1 MPPRIRTVEGSCW
14 PCKER
19 RVICDL
25 TTPACT
31 KCTKTGREC
40 SYGSVRLKWT
50 DCVASRGR
58 FAGKKIPLYQPP
70 LIRKN
75 SDHHLMY
82 FENQLLPRFNLTNTV
97 PVIDLKL
104 LEKDPVLLQ
113 SIIAV
118 AHAHAAYRGGDGNGS
133 SLQRI
138 HSRNR
143 ALKAFREQLMGS
155 PSDET
160 IGSLFIANV
169 LLCILDGIIEPV
181 CDSSATHHHLVGG
194 KAILKQWAGAKSVL
208 QLKSELPVLML
219 SIFATMDLTHSLLI
233 GDAPYFQSSSWTEF
247 GETESWW
254 GSVKSEDDF
263 LETMS
268 ILAKLAEHGAAARTK
283 SERVEIGTLFSIQG
297 ALEQQ
302 AIRQKDVEKQTGH
315 AAWAAFC
322 AVYRFSAFVYLY
334 RALSGLYVDHALV
347 QQAVVGCVD
356 VIASKELPD
365 TLQHCILFP
374 LLVVASHCIVPEQR
388 KTIRKSLET
397 TSVYLSF
404 ESLRSLE
411 GFLERRWSKLDSL
424 PETMEL
430 TWWQYFDEIANVS
443 CLF

>member
-1 MPPRIRTVEGSCW
+1 
-14 PCKER
+14 
-19 RVICDL
+19 VICDL
-25 TTPACT
+25 TTPTCT

-40 SYGSVRLKWT
+40 SYGTVRLKWT

-70 LIRKN
+70 MVRKN

-82 FENQLLPRFNLTNTV
+82 FENELLPRFNLTNTV
-97 PVIDLKL
+97 PFIDLKS
-104 LEKDPVLLQ
+104 LERDPVLLQ
-113 SIIAV
+113 SVIAV

-143 ALKAFREQLMGS
+143 ALKAFREQLIS

-160 IGSLFIANV
+160 TGSLFIANV

-194 KAILKQWAGAKSVL
+194 KAILKQWAGAKSVF
-208 QLKSELPVLML
+208 QLKHELPVLML

-233 GDAPYFQSSSWTEF
+233 GDAPYFQSSSWAEF

-254 GSVKSEDDF
+254 GSVKSDDDF

-268 ILAKLAEHGAAARTK
+268 ILAQLADHGATTRMKTRT
-283 SERVEIGTLFSIQG
+283 VEIGTLFSIQG

-302 AIRQKDVEKQTGH
+302 ATRQKDVEKHTGH

-322 AVYRFSAFVYLY
+322 AVYRYAASVYLY
-334 RALSGLYVDHALV
+334 RALSSLDVDHDLV
-347 QQAVVGCVD
+347 QLAVSGCID
-356 VIASKELPD
+356 IIAGRELPD

-388 KTIRKSLET
+388 KVIRKSLET
-397 TSVYLSF
+397 SSVYLSF

-411 GFLERRWSKLDSL
+411 GFLERRWSLLENSPVAL
-424 PETMEL
+424 QL
-430 TWWQYFDEIANVS
+430 TWWEYFEEIANVS